1 MKGHSGYLNNFVGR
15 EFELNELGQL
25 LLNPYGEIR
34 ILFILGNGGI
44 GKTTL
49 VNRMLEEL
57 KASGFL
63 ATREPIDLF
72 CTDYRHI
79 DGIQWKIRDIIEQLT
94 EREGE
99 SSPFAD
105 WVKGRSD
112 TSEKFYECLKA
123 FCAEHP
129 LVLAFDTF
137 ENLDKVTSDWLFK
150 GEPDG
155 LQVPGLIC
163 IVAGRDKEIADLET
177 YHKNPLVEEIH
188 VSGFSLEE
196 TEEFF
201 WRITDEYKLEKIDPL
216 DDLLK
221 AAGLPMSTS
230 IQNSIDWVWKITDG
244 HPMKLEMVFRW
255 LDTLFEDEN
264 LKDLTTDKFEERLM
278 EQVREL
284 AERGQLDTGVVK
296 RVSQPV
302 FDTLI
307 CMAYVTRR
315 FDGHILRY
323 LVNKKLIHLDEP
335 NVSEKD
341 ILENLEKYFFVKV
354 RSGSGPE
361 PVIQLHDEMA
371 RLVRDYV
378 WPFLDNSGE
387 RKRALLEAVDQYYD
401 QLIGQQTGEEAD
413 ILRVERLYYA
423 LQRDWQGDGKRLWFE
438 LVELGNEDINKL
450 LSGEIKDYIE
460 RYDRE
465 TQYSIYRAIAEIERE
480 AQHINQSRG
489 YWEKVKKLGEEEKR
503 EDWVAHALFGL
514 SSCEDNAT
522 KSLELLEK
530 AKTICVEKAPEILP
544 NVYYNMGFTYRRMQD
559 IKKTIYWYR
568 EAKDRFQK
576 TPWDKGLD
584 AKIAN
589 DLGYAY
595 SFVGE
600 WDECRKNV
608 NAGLRMRK
616 GFLVEIEREVGR
628 VQMELDSTANEG
640 TIGKLRDE
648 LSRQKDRRSKALLQL
663 GLSYSTLGQIYR
675 YQDELD
681 EALQNYEQAYEL
693 FEEAKNYTWQA
704 RTLFSRGETHRRI
717 ARVRYEQGNEQEYRE
732 QIEKA
737 KKDIEESLYL
747 CDKYHLKDD
756 RDTANRRLGRCLHDL
771 ALYSYKHDR
780 SAAMELLDKARLLF
794 IEGAEYARKTNDAL
808 EELENIQELA
818 FIADDVM
825 EISGSSELPSEWQGS
840 MDKFEQAL
848 EKHRADEFRIYQ
860 FPVFENLLEFE
871 KAAINYRSKKY
882 GDALKGYLK
891 AYSGL
896 ISDPGYGSARYR
908 QHYSQLTRTIDA
920 LPDAEAARWCG
931 EFIRV
936 WENTPAPEKQ
946 GRTLAQEDTLGLAV
960 WCKRKLKNIEVRKA

>member
-1 MKGHSGYLNNFVGR
+1 
-15 EFELNELGQL
+15 
-25 LLNPYGEIR
+25 
-34 ILFILGNGGI
+34 
-44 GKTTL
+44 
-49 VNRMLEEL
+49 
-57 KASGFL
+57 
-63 ATREPIDLF
+63 
-72 CTDYRHI
+72 
-79 DGIQWKIRDIIEQLT
+79 
-94 EREGE
+94 
-99 SSPFAD
+99 
-105 WVKGRSD
+105 
-112 TSEKFYECLKA
+112 
-123 FCAEHP
+123 
-129 LVLAFDTF
+129 
-137 ENLDKVTSDWLFK
+137 
-150 GEPDG
+150 
-155 LQVPGLIC
+155 
-163 IVAGRDKEIADLET
+163 
-177 YHKNPLVEEIH
+177 
-188 VSGFSLEE
+188 
-196 TEEFF
+196 
-201 WRITDEYKLEKIDPL
+201 
-216 DDLLK
+216 
-221 AAGLPMSTS
+221 
-230 IQNSIDWVWKITDG
+230 
-244 HPMKLEMVFRW
+244 
-255 LDTLFEDEN
+255 
-264 LKDLTTDKFEERLM
+264 
-278 EQVREL
+278 
-284 AERGQLDTGVVK
+284 
-296 RVSQPV
+296 
-302 FDTLI
+302 
-307 CMAYVTRR
+307 
-315 FDGHILRY
+315 
-323 LVNKKLIHLDEP
+323 
-335 NVSEKD
+335 
-341 ILENLEKYFFVKV
+341 
-354 RSGSGPE
+354 
-361 PVIQLHDEMA
+361 
-371 RLVRDYV
+371 
-378 WPFLDNSGE
+378 
-387 RKRALLEAVDQYYD
+387 
-401 QLIGQQTGEEAD
+401 
-413 ILRVERLYYA
+413 
-423 LQRDWQGDGKRLWFE
+423 
-438 LVELGNEDINKL
+438 
-450 LSGEIKDYIE
+450 
-460 RYDRE
+460 
-465 TQYSIYRAIAEIERE
+465 
-480 AQHINQSRG
+480 
-489 YWEKVKKLGEEEKR
+489 
-503 EDWVAHALFGL
+503 VAHALFGL

-780 SAAMELLDKARLLF
+780 PTAMELLDKARLLF

-946 GRTLAQEDTLGLAV
+946 GRTLAQEDTLGLVV